1 MCSALFVFR
10 FGRYRSVPNHRA
22 KKVKPFLAQ
31 KPFVVGLLFVSV
43 VSLAVWIGHLI
54 QGSERNHL
62 FRARAVRDLGLVQQ
76 QLRAMESGV
85 YSVLKVLSKPF
96 SLATLAMAVRE
107 ALTAESAHSN
117 PNRIER

>member
-1 MCSALFVFR
+1 M
-10 FGRYRSVPNHRA
+10 
-22 KKVKPFLAQ
+22 
-31 KPFVVGLLFVSV
+31 
-43 VSLAVWIGHLI
+43 
-54 QGSERNHL
+54 

-117 PNRIER
+117 PNLIER